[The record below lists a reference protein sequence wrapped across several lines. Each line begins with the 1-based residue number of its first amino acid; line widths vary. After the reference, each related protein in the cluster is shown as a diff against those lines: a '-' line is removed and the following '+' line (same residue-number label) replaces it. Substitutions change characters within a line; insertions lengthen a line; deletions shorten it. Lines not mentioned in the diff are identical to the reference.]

1 MCDPARIHYCKLGL
15 NSKSARFLIH
25 THIQPGVCLHGE
37 FRPGDKNAIGIGVE
51 PLAVANPGSSDVDG
65 DVLLAHPLLVGLH
78 RVRAES
84 PDTDVAAVDLI
95 HVPDAAVD
103 QDTSPPVVLRLLD
116 GVAAKDGAAHAAA
129 AVDHE
134 DPTVAFLLEE
144 LADQDVVLV
153 DLERDDGAGED
164 LAPSVDLEDWLE
176 RAELAVH
183 DQVRVSVA
191 YFGGGQ
197 WQGSHIFLLLTPAAV
212 MRRQGNQTLNTR
224 RLIPRHSVR
233 VVHSI
238 LGPEEHVIVVQSP
251 AQYGLA
257 LTYASTTCLSFPFAL
272 GVVISLLSTL

>member
-1 MCDPARIHYCKLGL
+1 M
-15 NSKSARFLIH
+15 
-25 THIQPGVCLHGE
+25 
-37 FRPGDKNAIGIGVE
+37 
-51 PLAVANPGSSDVDG
+51 
-65 DVLLAHPLLVGLH
+65 LLAHPLLVGLH

-84 PDTDVAAVDLI
+84 LISILI
-95 HVPDAAVD
+95 HVLDAAVD
-103 QDTSPPVVLRLLD
+103 QDTSPPVVLRMLD

-129 AVDHE
+129 TVNHE

-144 LADQDVVLV
+144 LADQDVVLL

-164 LAPSVDLEDWLE
+164 LAPSVDLEDGLE

-212 MRRQGNQTLNTR
+212 MRRQGNQRLDTR
-224 RLIPRHSVR
+224 RLIPRHSVSG
-233 VVHSI
+233 VHSI

-257 LTYASTTCLSFPFAL
+257 LTYASTYLPFLSFRAL
-272 GVVISLLSTL
+272 GRDFVMSIYEYDWSV